1 MHMIGSSLSLSYT
14 CENVCV
20 CVCALACFCASS
32 LEHSAVRH
40 DIDEGYGITYHDDRS
55 DGTRRGTQSRL

>member
-20 CVCALACFCASS
+20 CVCARLLAFVLRALSIQ
-32 LEHSAVRH
+32 R
-40 DIDEGYGITYHDDRS
+40 
-55 DGTRRGTQSRL
+55 